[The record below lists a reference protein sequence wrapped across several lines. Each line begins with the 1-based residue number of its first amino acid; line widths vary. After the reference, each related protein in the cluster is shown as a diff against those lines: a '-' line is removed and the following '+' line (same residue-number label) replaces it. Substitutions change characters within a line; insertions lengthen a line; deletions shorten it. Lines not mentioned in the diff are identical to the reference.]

1 MFCSP
6 VCKVR
11 TLLLLIFF
19 SSNFMVPKL
28 PVTHLRVAV
37 PIKIELRLFRSKTV
51 CSYNVLLSCLQSA
64 DRHSLLFG
72 PMFVNNFSRQI
83 LLSHSVFSI
92 FYYIYMGRIL
102 IIKCNFSKSLTPVWQ
117 LQGVIKLFWMK
128 K

>member
-92 FYYIYMGRIL
+92 FYYIYIYIYGQDSYNQM
-102 IIKCNFSKSLTPVWQ
+102 Q
-117 LQGVIKLFWMK
+117 LLKVFDPSMAIARCH
-128 K
+128 